1 MPGQTRSQKSKLL
14 KPLFFFLIFEKSE
27 SKKAIMIELTV
38 QEKLIISE
46 SIRQEHL
53 VWAATPER

>member
-14 KPLFFFLIFEKSE
+14 KSLFFFFLIFEKSE

-46 SIRQEHL
+46 YLNSIRQEHL
-53 VWAATPER
+53 V